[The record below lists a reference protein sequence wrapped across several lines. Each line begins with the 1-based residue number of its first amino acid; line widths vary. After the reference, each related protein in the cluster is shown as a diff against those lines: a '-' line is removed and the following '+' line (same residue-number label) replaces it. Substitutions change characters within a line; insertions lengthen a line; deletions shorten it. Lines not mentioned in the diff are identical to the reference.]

1 MLFIILMSEHD
12 FFSYDIFEVG
22 GFGMMVFY
30 ATTELMIIL
39 SGLMLFGFF
48 IPLAARMKTGRTP
61 WSDLR
66 PILVL
71 NIFCWL
77 ALATVIF
84 DRGWKTEQHFFPLVL
99 SALAALYISAALHA
113 PRRLKIRSAIGLI
126 GIMVLFAA
134 IYPKPMVD
142 LLAKGLRAYGVGGE
156 IPVQIVYQDGEK
168 TRGKLV
174 FLSPENAYV
183 ISMSDGIS
191 LSTIRRSATREITI
205 MRHSPRS
212 D

>member
-1 MLFIILMSEHD
+1 MNTKNASLEKISGQSTTTDLQSVPRPWLETAKLLAIWMLALLLFILMYSRMLFIILMSEYD

-126 GIMVLFAA
+126 GIMVLLQPYIQNLWS
-134 IYPKPMVD
+134 IYLLKDCAPM
-142 LLAKGLRAYGVGGE
+142 A
-156 IPVQIVYQDGEK
+156 
-168 TRGKLV
+168 
-174 FLSPENAYV
+174 
-183 ISMSDGIS
+183 
-191 LSTIRRSATREITI
+191 
-205 MRHSPRS
+205 
-212 D
+212 